1 MQFDSRLMPF
11 LEPPIRRLNSNRELS
26 RQAFEEMYR
35 LFEDQ
40 ISDKEKQLYCDRVLF
55 PHGIIAQEMTGSDV
69 PSCQMSKSEAVDW
82 IKNMRSMAT
91 FSLSTW
97 INNVWSVDKVIA
109 LYPPQEICSVI
120 HCDWW
125 RNYKTDYIMANFKP
139 WMAYLSLHGL
149 RDSSGNQDLYE
160 GMYVAF
166 DYFEGEVRLALLH
179 MTKRGTF
186 DPFYFH
192 EFSFKSGMTLGEVV
206 DGYRYS
212 SPYRNYVE
220 FAHWHERRGEV
231 SKGEFE
237 ALMQVSGQVMAS
249 RLFPLLLG
257 LVGGELQT
265 EIHSLDTSSF
275 VYESE
280 LGDLPDRNQTID
292 PISAVDAGQNRS
304 AKLCFVK
311 QHQREKDSLN

>member
-1 MQFDSRLMPF
+1 MLEFRLNPF
-11 LEPPIRRLNSNRELS
+11 IISPIRRWNSNRELS
-26 RQAFEEMYR
+26 QQAFEETYQ
-35 LFEDQ
+35 LVKNL
-40 ISDKEKQLYCDRVLF
+40 ISDKEKELYRDRVLF
-55 PHGIIAQEMTGSDV
+55 PHGVFTVEMIGHGV
-69 PSCQMSKSEAVDW
+69 PSHEISKSEAVEW
-82 IKNMRSMAT
+82 IKNMRGMAT
-91 FSLSTW
+91 FCLSTW
-97 INNVWSVDKVIA
+97 INNVWGVDKVIA
-109 LYPPQEICSVI
+109 LYPPQETFAVI
-120 HCDWW
+120 LSDWW
-125 RNYKTDYIMANFKP
+125 RDYKTEEILTNFKP
-139 WMAYLSLHGL
+139 WMAYVSLHGVN
-149 RDSSGNQDLYE
+149 DSTGNQDLFE
-160 GMYVAF
+160 GMYVTF

-192 EFSFKSGMTLGEVV
+192 EFTFKPGMTLGEVV

-220 FAHWHERRGEV
+220 FAHWHERHGEV

-237 ALMQVSGQVMAS
+237 ALMQLSGQAMAS

-257 LVGGELQT
+257 FVGGELQT

-280 LGDLPDRNQTID
+280 PIDLLDRNQTTD
-292 PISAVDAGQNRS
+292 PISEVDAGQNRS

-311 QHQREKDSLN
+311 QRRREKASLN

>member
-1 MQFDSRLMPF
+1 MQFDARLIPF
-11 LEPPIRRLNSNRELS
+11 LEPPIRCWKDNREIS
-26 RQAFEEMYR
+26 RQAFEETYR

-55 PHGIIAQEMTGSDV
+55 PNGIIAQEMTGSDV

-109 LYPPQEICSVI
+109 LYPPQEIGSVI

-139 WMAYLSLHGL
+139 
-149 RDSSGNQDLYE
+149 
-160 GMYVAF
+160 
-166 DYFEGEVRLALLH
+166 
-179 MTKRGTF
+179 
-186 DPFYFH
+186 
-192 EFSFKSGMTLGEVV
+192 GMTLGEVV

-220 FAHWHERRGEV
+220 FAHWHERHGEV

-237 ALMQVSGQVMAS
+237 ALMQLSGQAMAS
-249 RLFPLLLG
+249 RLFPLLLWFIG
-257 LVGGELQT
+257 AELQI

-280 LGDLPDRNQTID
+280 PIDLLDRNLATD
-292 PISAVDAGQNRS
+292 PISEVDAGQNRS

-311 QHQREKDSLN
+311 QYQREKGSLN